1 MGSCVLD
8 DRRRRNRH
16 GGVTKSRKAEQTAGP
31 PANRAPLW
39 WLGNLDPLLALAV
52 NDPSA
57 PFIRSDRPP
66 HHGSIGISFTVGTIG
81 SSMSNAVSLP
91 RNRNICRPRVAFPA
105 FLIEARSK
113 PGPINHAPF
122 YFNWHIAGRAD
133 IPDDVPELGLKGG
146 EPSSA
151 AQPSRGDYTVGP
163 SP

>member
-66 HHGSIGISFTVGTIG
+66 HHSSIGISFTVGTIV

-91 RNRNICRPRVAFPA
+91 RTAIFA
-105 FLIEARSK
+105 
-113 PGPINHAPF
+113 GPEWPF
-122 YFNWHIAGRAD
+122 RH
-133 IPDDVPELGLKGG
+133 
-146 EPSSA
+146 S
-151 AQPSRGDYTVGP
+151 
-163 SP
+163 